1 MSIFTNIIVLAVVLL
16 FIYIFASLL
25 IRDAKNKKLKAA
37 IHNDGVAVSGTI
49 TNVRSRSGGNSGFIN
64 ISVDFNYV
72 NEKGELLTGQR
83 DIVID
88 ITRIQNFQPGK
99 PIPLRYLRLDP
110 QQVLVDLPN
119 PLLTR
124 S

>member
-1 MSIFTNIIVLAVVLL
+1 MNIFTNVIVLAVVLL

-37 IHNDGVAVSGTI
+37 IYNDGVAVSGTI
-49 TNVRSRSGGNSGFIN
+49 TNVRSRSGGNSGLIN

-99 PIPLRYLRLDP
+99 PIP
-110 QQVLVDLPN
+110 
-119 PLLTR
+119 
-124 S
+124 

>member
-1 MSIFTNIIVLAVVLL
+1 MNVITDLIVLAVVLL

-25 IRDAKNKKLKAA
+25 IRDAKNKKLKAV

-72 NEKGELLTGQR
+72 NEKCELLTGQR

-88 ITRIQNFQPGK
+88 ITRIQNFQPGMS
-99 PIPLRYLRLDP
+99 IPLRYLRLDP

-119 PLLTR
+119 ALLTR

>member
-1 MSIFTNIIVLAVVLL
+1 MSIFTNVIVLAVVLL

-37 IHNDGVAVSGTI
+37 IHNDGVAVSGT
-49 TNVRSRSGGNSGFIN
+49 
-64 ISVDFNYV
+64 
-72 NEKGELLTGQR
+72 EKGELLTGQR